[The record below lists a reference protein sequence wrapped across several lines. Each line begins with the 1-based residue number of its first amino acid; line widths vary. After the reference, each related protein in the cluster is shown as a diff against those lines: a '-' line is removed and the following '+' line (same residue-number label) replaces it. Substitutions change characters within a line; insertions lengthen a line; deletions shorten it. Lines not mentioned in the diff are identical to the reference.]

1 MEETKNELL
10 ANLLKQVVKDAVREA
25 LHETPPSQPTDDIA
39 RKLAE
44 INIKP
49 YITVPEAQ
57 LLLGCS
63 DSLLYKHIKEARSG
77 KAKRPIP
84 YRDIG
89 MYTFPR
95 ELLLR
100 WVDGEDVIPL
110 KITEND
116 KTRAA

>member
-1 MEETKNELL
+1 MDELENESLTELL
-10 ANLLKQVVKDAVREA
+10 KRVVKDAVREV
-25 LHETPPSQPTDDIA
+25 LGEIQPSQTADDKA
-39 RKLAE
+39 RELAE
-44 INIKP
+44 TNVKP

-89 MYTFPR
+89 VYIFPR

-100 WVDGEDVIPL
+100 WVDGEDVVRI
-110 KITEND
+110 KITEDD
-116 KTRAA
+116 KQRAA